1 MAGTLGKFQMIDF
14 QGYAPK
20 VTKLNHISAMF
31 GQSPQKAT
39 DIMVQLYAKNVRTN
53 GLYTLLSQIPS
64 KSFATDDEYTWEVLG
79 NTRKSVALLYA
90 RDENGDI
97 VGNDSDLA
105 LVGASVAPFE
115 LVFPEAWFFDGE
127 VLIGDFDL
135 YPLRILGDGRK
146 EGVNTVYTV
155 ELMAGNTTGMPA
167 EYLMPGKKFSYEYAP
182 VERELSRKV
191 GGVRF
196 TSPVSM
202 RNEFSHIRIND
213 KVSGA
218 LFNKK
223 IAFGIPAV
231 ETDVDGK
238 QKRGVQPIWMHYED
252 WELEKT
258 WQEYKNNVL
267 AFGRSNRNLN
277 GEYLNFGKSG
287 EAIRMGDGLY
297 AQMEVSNTTYYNK
310 FKLSLLEDILYD
322 LCANRL
328 DFKDRKVVLKT
339 GEVGAMLFNK
349 AVLDTVSGWTLFHSA
364 DSVGVISKTT
374 SPLHSNALK
383 AGYQFTEFLAP
394 NGLHLSLDID
404 PFYDDKV
411 RWKVLDQNG
420 RPAQSS
426 RFDIFDMGVSNSPN
440 IFKCT
445 VEGYSE
451 ARTYQWGPRNPW
463 TGQWGNP
470 NASWD
475 EDSAEVHLMG
485 VMGVCVL
492 DPTRTV
498 SLVPVELQG

>member
-1 MAGTLGKFQMIDF
+1 
-14 QGYAPK
+14 
-20 VTKLNHISAMF
+20 
-31 GQSPQKAT
+31 
-39 DIMVQLYAKNVRTN
+39 
-53 GLYTLLSQIPS
+53 
-64 KSFATDDEYTWEVLG
+64 
-79 NTRKSVALLYA
+79 
-90 RDENGDI
+90 
-97 VGNDSDLA
+97 
-105 LVGASVAPFE
+105 
-115 LVFPEAWFFDGE
+115 
-127 VLIGDFDL
+127 
-135 YPLRILGDGRK
+135 
-146 EGVNTVYTV
+146 
-155 ELMAGNTTGMPA
+155 
-167 EYLMPGKKFSYEYAP
+167 
-182 VERELSRKV
+182 
-191 GGVRF
+191 
-196 TSPVSM
+196 M

-223 IAFGIPAV
+223 VAFGIPAV
-231 ETDVDGK
+231 MTDDNGK
-238 QKRGVQPIWMHYED
+238 QSKTTQPIWMHMED

-258 WQEYKNNVL
+258 WQEYKNNIL
-267 AFGRSNRNLN
+267 AFGRSNRNMN

-310 FKLSLLEDILYD
+310 FSLSLLEDILYD

-328 DFKDRKVVLKT
+328 DFKERKVVLKT

-349 AVLDTVSGWTLFHSA
+349 AVLDTVSGWTLFNYNGDA
-364 DSVGVISKTT
+364 VGVISKTT

-383 AGYQFTEFLAP
+383 AGAQFTEYLAP
-394 NGLHLSLDID
+394 NGLHISLDVD
-404 PFYDDKV
+404 PYYDDRI

-426 RFDIFDMGVSNSPN
+426 RFDIFDMGVSTKPN

-498 SLVPVELQG
+498 SLIPVELQG